1 MTSTRRSVAK
11 RARNDRITGTD
22 TLYGRFATS
31 AVGSTGNST
40 GVHLHFE
47 VREDGAPVDPVPWL
61 ADRGVDLRASDA
73 A

>member
-1 MTSTRRSVAK
+1 MITRYGHLSAYTVTAGQHVA
-11 RARNDRITGTD
+11 AGT
-22 TLYGRFATS
+22 LVGFQ
-31 AVGSTGNST
+31 GSTGNST

-47 VREDGAPVDPVPWL
+47 VRQDGAPVDPVPWL